1 MKILIAD
8 DDFYCRQLMRAYL
21 SPLGE
26 CNAAT
31 NGAEAVAAFVE
42 GHNEGKPYDLICLD
56 IMMPE
61 VDGMEALKRIRDI
74 EEREMLISRQNRCA
88 IAMVTALEDM
98 KTIMASFHSLCDAYV
113 MKPIEQQQLLE
124 QIRLLG
130 FKA

>member
-1 MKILIAD
+1 MKILIAE
-8 DDFYCRQLMRAYL
+8 DDFYCRKLMLAYL

-26 CNAAT
+26 CDAAT
-31 NGAEAVAAFVE
+31 NGAEAVAAFVA

-61 VDGMEALKRIRDI
+61 VDGLAALKEIRDI
-74 EEREMLISRQNRCA
+74 EEQQLWISRKNRCM

-98 KTIMASFHSLCDAYV
+98 KTIMSSYHSLCDAYI

-124 QIRLLG
+124 QVRLLG
-130 FKA
+130 FK